1 MGQVFLLSIFFLI
14 FVKLM
19 QTVYNVYKCNSLACN
34 VVRYSTIQDMS
45 NVFLEK
51 DRQLAWIA
59 T

>member
-1 MGQVFLLSIFFLI
+1 
-14 FVKLM
+14 M

-45 NVFLEK
+45 NVCLEK